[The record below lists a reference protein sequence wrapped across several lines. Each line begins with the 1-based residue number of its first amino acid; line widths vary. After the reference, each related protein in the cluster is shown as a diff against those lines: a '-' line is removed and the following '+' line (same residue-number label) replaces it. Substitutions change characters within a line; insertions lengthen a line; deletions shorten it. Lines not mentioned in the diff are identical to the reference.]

1 MLTKMLTFA
10 LCLKEKC
17 LTPQNQKAMEK
28 VFVKL
33 YGHSEYM
40 GFTVFGGV
48 FNSVEAAINSERNL
62 TDKTVLQRTDGDT
75 VYVLPLYLTESK
87 EKVEQIK
94 AEFFDPDPYFADS
107 VCYQYGGY
115 IVRKMEVK

>member
-1 MLTKMLTFA
+1 VFEREMFNPK
-10 LCLKEKC
+10 
-17 LTPQNQKAMEK
+17 NQKAMDK

-87 EKVEQIK
+87 ERVEQIK

-115 IVRKMEVK
+115 VVREMEVK